1 MAHITITSPKRADD
15 SGVHLVKEDIRQRE
29 EKECEAR
36 ITKMGIEDYHVFP
49 KTFTFHTVLEAIKKK
64 TEIDNVDI
72 AAKVQSYS
80 FRFYTKDYPLLSLET
95 SNAIAETVKDIKTPS
110 PQFSAMGRQ
119 KRTENADEYARRM
132 YTLIDE
138 LKTKEKISSFRQT
151 VKALNKKKV
160 PTPLAGKEW
169 HVSTLQ
175 NLEKRWQELGL
186 NHQLPTRSN
195 TDKQLLM
202 L

>member
-1 MAHITITSPKRADD
+1 MAQTTITSPKRADD
-15 SGVHLVKEDIRQRE
+15 AEVNIVKEKTRQLQ
-29 EKECEAR
+29 EKECKAKIVE
-36 ITKMGIEDYHVFP
+36 MGIKDYHAFP
-49 KTFTFHTVLEAIKKK
+49 NTITFRTVLEAIHKK

-72 AAKVQSYS
+72 AAKVQSYT

-95 SNAIAETVKDIKTPS
+95 SNAIAETVKEIKTPS

-119 KRTENADEYARRM
+119 KRTENADEYARNM
-132 YTLIDE
+132 YKLIAE

-160 PTPLAGKEW
+160 PTPLSGKEW

-175 NLEKRWQELGL
+175 NLQKRWQELGL
-186 NHQLPTRSN
+186 NQLSHKP
-195 TDKQLLM
+195 K
-202 L
+202 